1 MKIFISIQKYF
12 ESLGVTNTQLLEKSV
27 LNSMNSLGLF
37 NIWLFSILTG
47 SFLLFKAETFGDFA
61 DTYYVFSTVLGA
73 AINYTYVVIEMPKL
87 FKLIQNM
94 EILIGKRKFET
105 TQKERTG
112 NSERRIRL
120 NVKMQKF

>member
-37 NIWLFSILTG
+37 NIWLFSLLTG

-87 FKLIQNM
+87 FKLMQNM
-94 EILIGKRKFET
+94 ETLIGKRKFGT
-105 TQKERTG
+105 TTFKERAHRKQREA
-112 NSERRIRL
+112 NPFER
-120 NVKMQKF
+120 